1 MEIVQ
6 CPRCFQDSLKVV
18 ELLEQGGVQKR
29 HGKLVPMTEWIAQYG
44 IPCMPDF
51 VARRMVIHIPA
62 RRSQMQYGQEASVA
76 MACGKCGALVF
87 IESDVPIPK
96 SLA

>member
-18 ELLEQGGVQKR
+18 ELLKQGGVHQR

-44 IPCMPDF
+44 IPRMPDF

-62 RRSQMQYGQEASVA
+62 RRSQMQYGHDASVA
-76 MACGKCGALVF
+76 MACSECGALVF
-87 IESDVPIPK
+87 IESDAPTPK
-96 SLA
+96 RYA